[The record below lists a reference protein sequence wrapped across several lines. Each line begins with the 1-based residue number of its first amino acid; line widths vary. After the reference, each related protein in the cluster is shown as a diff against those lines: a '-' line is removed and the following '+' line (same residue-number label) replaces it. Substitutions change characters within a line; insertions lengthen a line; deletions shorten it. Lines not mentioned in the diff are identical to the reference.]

1 MRLTKKPFFNIGLLW
16 VNLFWGCASNSSY
29 PFDQDDVLAAQ
40 KLYGVEFN
48 EAEIDTMMKYLAR
61 NRSGYDSTRTFNIK
75 YNESPAIAFNPLPPG
90 FTIPSDQVETSFNI
104 PDSISL
110 PEKNKGLAFYSIL
123 ELASLIRAGHIT
135 SEELTQYY
143 LGRLER
149 YNPQLEAV
157 ITLIKDEAIIKAR
170 SMDKE
175 ISEGKYRGPLHGI
188 PYGVKDI
195 IAVKGYKTTWGSEPY
210 KDQVIDETAELVQK
224 LNSAGAILIAK
235 LTSGALA
242 RGDVWF
248 NGKTRNPWDLKQGS
262 SGSSAGSASATAAG
276 LVPFS
281 IGTETWGSILSPSS
295 RCGVTGLRPTYGRV
309 SRHGVMTLSWSMD
322 KVGPICRNAEDCA
335 LILSVIHGSDGRDQT
350 VYNAPFGLNL
360 NEDVKSLRVGY
371 IQEIIEKDT
380 SASGDNG
387 RAALDVIKNMGVN
400 IDSVSLPSSY
410 PFRAFDSILRAES
423 GAFFD
428 NLVTSGR
435 VNMMVQQTSRSRAN
449 SLRQS
454 RFIPAVEYLQANRL
468 RSRLIKEMSDLFKQY
483 DVILAPGRGS
493 QQSLI
498 TNLTGHP
505 AISIPSGFD
514 KEGRPTSITLIGNL
528 FDEAS
533 ILRLAHIYQQQ
544 TDHEDKHPP
553 MFID

>member
-1 MRLTKKPFFNIGLLW
+1 
-16 VNLFWGCASNSSY
+16 
-29 PFDQDDVLAAQ
+29 
-40 KLYGVEFN
+40 
-48 EAEIDTMMKYLAR
+48 
-61 NRSGYDSTRTFNIK
+61 
-75 YNESPAIAFNPLPPG
+75 
-90 FTIPSDQVETSFNI
+90 
-104 PDSISL
+104 
-110 PEKNKGLAFYSIL
+110 
-123 ELASLIRAGHIT
+123 
-135 SEELTQYY
+135 
-143 LGRLER
+143 
-149 YNPQLEAV
+149 
-157 ITLIKDEAIIKAR
+157 
-170 SMDKE
+170 
-175 ISEGKYRGPLHGI
+175 
-188 PYGVKDI
+188 
-195 IAVKGYKTTWGSEPY
+195 
-210 KDQVIDETAELVQK
+210 
-224 LNSAGAILIAK
+224 
-235 LTSGALA
+235 
-242 RGDVWF
+242 
-248 NGKTRNPWDLKQGS
+248 
-262 SGSSAGSASATAAG
+262 
-276 LVPFS
+276 
-281 IGTETWGSILSPSS
+281 
-295 RCGVTGLRPTYGRV
+295 
-309 SRHGVMTLSWSMD
+309 
-322 KVGPICRNAEDCA
+322 
-335 LILSVIHGSDGRDQT
+335 
-350 VYNAPFGLNL
+350 
-360 NEDVKSLRVGY
+360 
-371 IQEIIEKDT
+371 
-380 SASGDNG
+380 
-387 RAALDVIKNMGVN
+387 MGVN

>member
-224 LNSAGAILIAK
+224 LNSAGVEL
-235 LTSGALA
+235 L
-242 RGDVWF
+242 GD
-248 NGKTRNPWDLKQGS
+248 
-262 SGSSAGSASATAAG
+262 
-276 LVPFS
+276 
-281 IGTETWGSILSPSS
+281 I
-295 RCGVTGLRPTYGRV
+295 
-309 SRHGVMTLSWSMD
+309 
-322 KVGPICRNAEDCA
+322 
-335 LILSVIHGSDGRDQT
+335 
-350 VYNAPFGLNL
+350 
-360 NEDVKSLRVGY
+360 
-371 IQEIIEKDT
+371 
-380 SASGDNG
+380 
-387 RAALDVIKNMGVN
+387 
-400 IDSVSLPSSY
+400 
-410 PFRAFDSILRAES
+410 
-423 GAFFD
+423 
-428 NLVTSGR
+428 
-435 VNMMVQQTSRSRAN
+435 
-449 SLRQS
+449 
-454 RFIPAVEYLQANRL
+454 
-468 RSRLIKEMSDLFKQY
+468 
-483 DVILAPGRGS
+483 
-493 QQSLI
+493 
-498 TNLTGHP
+498 
-505 AISIPSGFD
+505 
-514 KEGRPTSITLIGNL
+514 
-528 FDEAS
+528 
-533 ILRLAHIYQQQ
+533 
-544 TDHEDKHPP
+544 
-553 MFID
+553 

>member
-1 MRLTKKPFFNIGLLW
+1 
-16 VNLFWGCASNSSY
+16 
-29 PFDQDDVLAAQ
+29 
-40 KLYGVEFN
+40 
-48 EAEIDTMMKYLAR
+48 
-61 NRSGYDSTRTFNIK
+61 
-75 YNESPAIAFNPLPPG
+75 
-90 FTIPSDQVETSFNI
+90 
-104 PDSISL
+104 
-110 PEKNKGLAFYSIL
+110 
-123 ELASLIRAGHIT
+123 
-135 SEELTQYY
+135 
-143 LGRLER
+143 
-149 YNPQLEAV
+149 
-157 ITLIKDEAIIKAR
+157 
-170 SMDKE
+170 
-175 ISEGKYRGPLHGI
+175 
-188 PYGVKDI
+188 
-195 IAVKGYKTTWGSEPY
+195 
-210 KDQVIDETAELVQK
+210 
-224 LNSAGAILIAK
+224 
-235 LTSGALA
+235 
-242 RGDVWF
+242 
-248 NGKTRNPWDLKQGS
+248 
-262 SGSSAGSASATAAG
+262 
-276 LVPFS
+276 
-281 IGTETWGSILSPSS
+281 
-295 RCGVTGLRPTYGRV
+295 
-309 SRHGVMTLSWSMD
+309 MTLSWSMD

-335 LILSVIHGSDGRDQT
+335 LILSVINGSDGRDQT

-360 NEDVKSLRVGY
+360 NEDIKSLRVGY

-387 RAALDVIKNMGVN
+387 RAALDVIKKMGVN

-410 PFRAFDSILRAES
+410 PFRVFDSILRAES

-435 VNMMVQQTSRSRAN
+435 VNMMIQQTSRSRAN

-533 ILRLAHIYQQQ
+533 ILRLAHVYQKQ